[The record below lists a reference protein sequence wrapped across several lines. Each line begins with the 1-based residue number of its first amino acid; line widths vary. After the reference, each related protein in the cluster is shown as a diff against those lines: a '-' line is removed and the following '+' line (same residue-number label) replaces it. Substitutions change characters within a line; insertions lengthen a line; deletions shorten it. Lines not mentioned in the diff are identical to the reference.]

1 GHRVQRRGVAMAK
14 EHRAEHGRCIEWPTL
29 DGINE
34 EEPQGDGGGAEN
46 SGDEPLLVRQD
57 APADGRRRE
66 HRHGGRRCFSL
77 SCHGPSL
84 SSRLRAPPL
93 LAIGRRFSATT
104 TSTITSDIPV
114 GTFTASSRAW
124 PG

>member
-1 GHRVQRRGVAMAK
+1 MAK

-34 EEPQGDGGGAEN
+34 EEPQGDGGRAEN
-46 SGDEPLLVRQD
+46 SGDEPLLVRQG

-84 SSRLRAPPL
+84 SSMLRAPHL
-93 LAIGRRFSATT
+93 LAIGRRFSATP
-104 TSTITSDIPV
+104 TSTITSDITV
-114 GTFTASSRAW
+114 GTFSAFSLPW
-124 PG
+124 PALRHAL